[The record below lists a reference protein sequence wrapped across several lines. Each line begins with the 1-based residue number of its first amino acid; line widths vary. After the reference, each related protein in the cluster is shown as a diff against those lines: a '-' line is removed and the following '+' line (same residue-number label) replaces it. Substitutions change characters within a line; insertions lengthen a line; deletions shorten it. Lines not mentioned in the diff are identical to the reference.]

1 MKTRAKRRMMIVLP
15 YPAVHPL
22 DNSAWHALHGPQ
34 RRFGEGAGAAVR
46 YDPQVAVFAA
56 LPDEPTPE
64 AWEALRELVGPGQLA
79 VLFRDVVVAPPEWKE
94 LFRLP
99 TLQMLAGAS
108 AAGTTAAER
117 EYAIEPLGAGDA
129 AEMLGLAERARPG
142 PFSLRTHELGHF
154 HGIRDGGKLVAMAGE
169 RMHPPGH
176 VEISAVSTEETH
188 RGRGLAAALIR
199 VLLADIAAR
208 GHVPFLH
215 VAADNTTAIRLYEH
229 LGFTT
234 RRHVEAVGLLTP
246 K

>member
-1 MKTRAKRRMMIVLP
+1 
-15 YPAVHPL
+15 VHPL
-22 DNSAWHALHGPQ
+22 DNSAWHALHGAQ
-34 RRFGEGAGAAVR
+34 RPFAQGDGLAVR
-46 YDPQVAVFAA
+46 FDPAVSVFSA

-64 AWEALRELVGPGQLA
+64 AWEALRELTGPGHLA
-79 VLFRDVVVAPPEWKE
+79 VLFRDVVVTPPGWEE

-99 TLQMLAGAS
+99 TLQMIAGS
-108 AAGTTAAER
+108 TLRAATAEPAP
-117 EYAIEPLGAGDA
+117 AIEALGAADA

-142 PFSLRTHELGHF
+142 PFAMRTHELGHF
-154 HGIRDGGKLVAMAGE
+154 HGIREDGKLVAMAGE

-199 VLLADIAAR
+199 VLVAEITAR
-208 GHVPFLH
+208 GDVAYLH